1 MSVSKEAIEAFG
13 QSFWLVNARSKIDA
27 NYHEIEAALT
37 AALPHLGSGEAVPV
51 AWRCAECGCLTFARV
66 DERGADG
73 HFHPGSNVRCVNCKR
88 VSYWPDPAPPS
99 SGLMEEVKALR
110 QIISECAEA
119 CGAGIAPTASIEF
132 MAKLPDEIRL
142 SAKLKDAT
150 P

>member
-1 MSVSKEAIEAFG
+1 M
-13 QSFWLVNARSKIDA
+13 R
-27 NYHEIEAALT
+27 AALT

-51 AWRCAECGCLTFARV
+51 AWRVRARSGDGPQRPVKEWQIFKTETAALKAIRLFPLTG
-66 DERGADG
+66 EIEPLYL
-73 HFHPGSNVRCVNCKR
+73 H
-88 VSYWPDPAPPS
+88 PAPPS